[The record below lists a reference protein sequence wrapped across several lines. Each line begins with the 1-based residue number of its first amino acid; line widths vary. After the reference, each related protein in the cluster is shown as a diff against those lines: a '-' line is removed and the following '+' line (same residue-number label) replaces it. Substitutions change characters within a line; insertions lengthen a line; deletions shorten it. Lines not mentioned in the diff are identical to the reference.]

1 MKGNTINVNVDKH
14 NHKDCNKHHQ
24 QQQHTQQK
32 LNLNSNN
39 NNTQN
44 QCETSSTKQM
54 LSSKEQITDE
64 DKDKEHN
71 NKDNQ
76 MLKNVAA
83 NEHVNRKGNDNAET
97 TAYQPIKTKSNV
109 QNTNHKMLNFTRVEK
124 DKRFESKIESTEF
137 QQNLT
142 NIIKQSF
149 TQKEVSESDDD

>member
-14 NHKDCNKHHQ
+14 NLKDSNCKQ
-24 QQQHTQQK
+24 QLQHTQQK
-32 LNLNSNN
+32 LNINSNN
-39 NNTQN
+39 NSAHNKY
-44 QCETSSTKQM
+44 ETSSTKQIM
-54 LSSKEQITDE
+54 TSKEQITDE

-83 NEHVNRKGNDNAET
+83 NDHANRKGNDNAEST
-97 TAYQPIKTKSNV
+97 VYKPIKTKSNV
-109 QNTNHKMLNFTRVEK
+109 QNTNHKMLNLTRVER

-149 TQKEVSESDDD
+149 TQNEVSESDDD

>member
-14 NHKDCNKHHQ
+14 NHKECNKHQ

-32 LNLNSNN
+32 LNVNSNN
-39 NNTQN
+39 NNTHN
-44 QCETSSTKQM
+44 QYETSSTKQ
-54 LSSKEQITDE
+54 ITDE
-64 DKDKEHN
+64 DKDKDKEHN

-83 NEHVNRKGNDNAET
+83 NDHANRKGNDNAEST
-97 TAYQPIKTKSNV
+97 VYKPIKTKSNV
-109 QNTNHKMLNFTRVEK
+109 QNTNHKMLNLTRVER

-142 NIIKQSF
+142 NIIKQNF